1 VAAFRVAVQAGISA
15 TEFWG
20 LTPYLT
26 WQAVP
31 AAADRATI
39 AAWRGAYYQRVK
51 KLPRIEG
58 ELLQGKGRGRRDM
71 ESGLKDLLSGMR
83 PKKASNV

>member
-1 VAAFRVAVQAGISA
+1 VAVQAGIGA

-20 LTPYLT
+20 LTPYLS

-39 AAWRGAYYQRVK
+39 AAWRVAYYQRVK

-83 PKKASNV
+83 PKKASNG